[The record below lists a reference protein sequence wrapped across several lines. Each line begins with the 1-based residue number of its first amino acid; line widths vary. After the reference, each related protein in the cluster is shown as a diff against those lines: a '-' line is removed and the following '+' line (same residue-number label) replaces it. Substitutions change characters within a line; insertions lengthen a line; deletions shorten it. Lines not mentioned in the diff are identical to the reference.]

1 LGLKGIRKDLL
12 DVTSVS
18 FGMIE
23 LHDKNYLND
32 TKLKSV
38 SEESLEEEEDHD
50 YFVDDQDKAEDNE
63 AMADRYKRWETEQP
77 HFVTK

>member
-1 LGLKGIRKDLL
+1 MYKDML

-32 TKLKSV
+32 TAAE
-38 SEESLEEEEDHD
+38 SEYAGEGEVEKHSYFTEEGVEN
-50 YFVDDQDKAEDNE
+50 VDETMVE
-63 AMADRYKRWETEQP
+63 RYKRWQTEQP

>member
-1 LGLKGIRKDLL
+1 M

-32 TKLKSV
+32 TSSGPETEHSDGDDKDKEEHEYF
-38 SEESLEEEEDHD
+38 SEGGDEDES
-50 YFVDDQDKAEDNE
+50 
-63 AMADRYKRWETEQP
+63 MAKRYKRWQTEQP